1 MSTPHKPILTRYESA
16 EEKHGYVRDLFNRG
30 AEHYDRIGKVGFF
43 GTGHFYRKR
52 ALLKAGLAPGMKV
65 IDVACGTGAVTRPIL
80 EVVGETGSVLG
91 VDPSEGMLGEA
102 RKNIKSEFKI
112 GRAEE
117 LPAEDE
123 QFDFLSMGYALRHVE
138 DLVVAFKEYKRV
150 LKPGGKL
157 LILEISRPKSS
168 IGLFFTK
175 LYFRDFVPFISRVT
189 TGSNDAREMMVYYWE
204 TIDACV
210 PPEDILAA
218 LQKAGFQ
225 NVNRR
230 VELGIFSEYR
240 AEKQRSASSS

>member
-1 MSTPHKPILTRYESA
+1 MSTPHKPILTRYQSA
-16 EEKHGYVRDLFNRG
+16 DDKHGYVRDLFNRG
-30 AEHYDRIGKVGFF
+30 AQHYDRIGKVGFF

-52 ALLKAGLAPGMKV
+52 ALQKGGLKAGMKV
-65 IDVACGTGAVTRPIL
+65 IDVACGTGAVTRAIL
-80 EVVGETGSVLG
+80 EIVKPDGSVLG

-102 RKNIKSEFKI
+102 KKNIDAEFKI

-117 LPAEDE
+117 LPAAND

-138 DLVVAFKEYKRV
+138 DLVVAFEEYRRV

-157 LILEISRPKSS
+157 LVLEISRPKSRV
-168 IGLFFTK
+168 GLIFTK
-175 LYFRDFVPFISRVT
+175 LYFRDFVPFISRVA
-189 TGSNDAREMMVYYWE
+189 TGSDDAREMMDYYWE

-210 PPEDILAA
+210 PPDDILEA
-218 LQKAGFQ
+218 LKKAGFK

-240 AEKQRSASSS
+240 AEK

>member
-1 MSTPHKPILTRYESA
+1 MSTPHKPILTRYES
-16 EEKHGYVRDLFNRG
+16 EEAKHGYVRDLFNRG
-30 AEHYDRIGKVGFF
+30 AQHYDRIGKVGFF

-52 ALLKAGLAPGMKV
+52 ALQKGGLTSGMKV
-65 IDVACGTGAVTRPIL
+65 IDVACGTGAVTRAIL
-80 EVVGETGSVLG
+80 EIVKPDGSVLG

-102 RKNIKSEFKI
+102 KKGIQAEFKL

-117 LPAEDE
+117 LPAEED

-138 DLVVAFKEYKRV
+138 DLVVAFKEYRRV

-157 LILEISRPKSS
+157 LVLEISRPKSKL
-168 IGLFFTK
+168 GLFLTK
-175 LYFRDFVPFISRVT
+175 LYFRDFVPFISRLA
-189 TGSNDAREMMVYYWE
+189 TGSKDAREMMVYYWE

-210 PPEDILAA
+210 PPDDILAA
-218 LQKAGFQ
+218 LKAAGFE

-240 AEKQRSASSS
+240 AEK